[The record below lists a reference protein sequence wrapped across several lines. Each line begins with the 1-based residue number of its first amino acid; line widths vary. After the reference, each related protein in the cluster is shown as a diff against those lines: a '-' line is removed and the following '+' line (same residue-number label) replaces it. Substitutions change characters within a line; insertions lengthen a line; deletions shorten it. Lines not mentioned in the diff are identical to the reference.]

1 MVKYSK
7 YLFTLAILLCAI
19 NVGAQSFNAVQRDME
34 ITRVTLENFLKKW
47 DGDPLL
53 NKITNT
59 EAEYKKGQ
67 GVTFKVDAPNAD
79 ILMNTQGGV
88 FRSGDQG
95 MMDTFY
101 TPEIISLQQQRL
113 LDAIIKFVTDF
124 YSYIPNLEGNEDFRV
139 IFEVKDSELK
149 KNGKVIPPSPKAS
162 ERAYLITAKWNM
174 KDLKDLKTG
183 KLGAVQFAEK
193 ITVEKD

>member
-1 MVKYSK
+1 MVKNSK
-7 YLFTLAILLCAI
+7 YILTLALLLGVLSAK
-19 NVGAQSFNAVQRDME
+19 AQSFSAVNRDME

-79 ILMNTQGGV
+79 ILMNTQGGI

-101 TPEIISLQQQRL
+101 TQEIISLQQERL
-113 LDAIIKFVTDF
+113 IDAIIKFITDF
-124 YSYIPNLEGNEDFRV
+124 NSYIPHLDGNEDLKV
-139 IFEVKDSELK
+139 VFEVKDSEVK
-149 KNGKVIPPSPKAS
+149 KNGKVLPPSPKAS
-162 ERAYLITAKWNM
+162 ERAYVITAKWNM
-174 KDLKDLKTG
+174 KDLKDLKEG
-183 KLGAVQFAEK
+183 KLEADLFAKK